1 MTGSMSDANQN
12 SRLYPARPLLAVSVA
27 CFRDGKVLLATRT
40 RPPAKGA
47 LTLPGGLVE
56 PGERLSEAALRELQE
71 EVEVEAEILGFNGHA
86 ERIQRDADG
95 RTKHHYVIASFVA
108 RWKAGE
114 PQPGPEAG
122 EIVWADAQDLDGLPL
137 TDGLRALLRRAAGM
151 VETAG

>member
-1 MTGSMSDANQN
+1 MSDANQN

-56 PGERLSEAALRELQE
+56 PGERLIEAALRELQE
-71 EVEVEAEILGFNGHA
+71 EVEVEAEIIGFNGHA
-86 ERIQRDADG
+86 ERIERDADG

-122 EIVWADAQDLDGLPL
+122 EIVWAEPRSLDGLPL
-137 TDGLRALLRRAAGM
+137 TEGLRALLRRAASM
-151 VETAG
+151 IETAA